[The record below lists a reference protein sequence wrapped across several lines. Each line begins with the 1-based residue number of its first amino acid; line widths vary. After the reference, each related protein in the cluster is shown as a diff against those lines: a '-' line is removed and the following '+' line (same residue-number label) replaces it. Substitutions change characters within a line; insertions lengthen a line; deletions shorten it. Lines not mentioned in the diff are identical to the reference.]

1 LLFLYKDFYRCSLC
15 GEEVEQYINGVIK
28 YIPITNSKRIGLM
41 TETVQNMSSEFK
53 LSDQTNVS
61 LPIKNIVAIISAIVV
76 AVWTYFGIV
85 ERLNRLET
93 NEKLMAQ
100 DLLKKAEQTPKNQE
114 MYMLIE
120 YQAKSIDKH
129 SKQLEENVH
138 TKVLIAQLEKKV
150 DKLEKELD
158 AIRGK

>member
-1 LLFLYKDFYRCSLC
+1 MDSL
-15 GEEVEQYINGVIK
+15 
-28 YIPITNSKRIGLM
+28 
-41 TETVQNMSSEFK
+41 K
-53 LSDQTNVS
+53 LSDQTQVS
-61 LPIKNIVAIISAIVV
+61 LPIKNIVAIVSAIVV

-85 ERLNRLET
+85 ERLNRIET

-114 MYMLIE
+114 MYILIE
-120 YQAKSIDKH
+120 YQAKALDKH

-138 TKVLIAQLEKKV
+138 TKVLISQLEKKV

-158 AIRGK
+158 SLRGK

>member
-1 LLFLYKDFYRCSLC
+1 
-15 GEEVEQYINGVIK
+15 
-28 YIPITNSKRIGLM
+28 
-41 TETVQNMSSEFK
+41 MSSEFK
-53 LSDQTNVS
+53 VSDQTSVA
-61 LPIKNIVAIISAIVV
+61 LPIKNIVAIISAIIV

-120 YQAKSIDKH
+120 YQAKAIDKH

-158 AIRGK
+158 SVRGK

>member
-1 LLFLYKDFYRCSLC
+1 
-15 GEEVEQYINGVIK
+15 
-28 YIPITNSKRIGLM
+28 
-41 TETVQNMSSEFK
+41 MSSEFK
-53 LSDQTNVS
+53 LSDQTNIA
-61 LPIKNIVAIISAIVV
+61 LPVKNIVAIVSAIVV

-85 ERLNRLET
+85 ERLNRIET

-158 AIRGK
+158 SVRGK

>member
-1 LLFLYKDFYRCSLC
+1 
-15 GEEVEQYINGVIK
+15 
-28 YIPITNSKRIGLM
+28 
-41 TETVQNMSSEFK
+41 MSSEFK
-53 LSDQTNVS
+53 VNDQTQVS
-61 LPIKNIVAIISAIVV
+61 LPIKNIIGIVSAIVV
-76 AVWTYFGIV
+76 AVWTYFGLV

-120 YQAKSIDKH
+120 YQAKALDKH
-129 SKQLEENVH
+129 SKQLEENVN
-138 TKVLIAQLEKKV
+138 TKVVIQHLERKI

-158 AIRGK
+158 TLRGK

>member
-1 LLFLYKDFYRCSLC
+1 
-15 GEEVEQYINGVIK
+15 
-28 YIPITNSKRIGLM
+28 
-41 TETVQNMSSEFK
+41 MSDLK
-53 LSDQTNVS
+53 LSDQTQVS
-61 LPIKNIVAIISAIVV
+61 LPIKNIVAIVSAIIV
-76 AVWTYFGIV
+76 AVWTYFVIV
-85 ERLNRLET
+85 ERLNRIET

-120 YQAKSIDKH
+120 YQAKALDKH

-138 TKVLIAQLEKKV
+138 TKVLISQLEKKV

-158 AIRGK
+158 TLRGK

>member
-1 LLFLYKDFYRCSLC
+1 MDS
-15 GEEVEQYINGVIK
+15 V
-28 YIPITNSKRIGLM
+28 
-41 TETVQNMSSEFK
+41 K
-53 LSDQTNVS
+53 LSDQTQVS
-61 LPIKNIVAIISAIVV
+61 LPIKNIIGIVSAIVV
-76 AVWTYFGIV
+76 AVWGYFGIV
-85 ERLNRLET
+85 ERLNRIET

-120 YQAKSIDKH
+120 YQAKALDKH

-138 TKVLIAQLEKKV
+138 TKVLISQLEKKV

-158 AIRGK
+158 TFRGK

>member
-1 LLFLYKDFYRCSLC
+1 
-15 GEEVEQYINGVIK
+15 
-28 YIPITNSKRIGLM
+28 
-41 TETVQNMSSEFK
+41 MSSEFK
-53 LSDQTNVS
+53 LNDQTNIA

-120 YQAKSIDKH
+120 YQAKALEKH

-158 AIRGK
+158 SIRGK

>member
-1 LLFLYKDFYRCSLC
+1 MSTEYKF
-15 GEEVEQYINGVIK
+15 
-28 YIPITNSKRIGLM
+28 
-41 TETVQNMSSEFK
+41 
-53 LSDQTNVS
+53 SDQTQVS
-61 LPIKNIVAIISAIVV
+61 LPIKNMVAIVSAIVV

-85 ERLNRLET
+85 ERLNRIET

-120 YQAKSIDKH
+120 YQAKALEKH
-129 SKQLEENVH
+129 AKQLEENVH
-138 TKVLIAQLEKKV
+138 TKVIIQQLEKKI

-158 AIRGK
+158 KVRGK

>member
-1 LLFLYKDFYRCSLC
+1 
-15 GEEVEQYINGVIK
+15 
-28 YIPITNSKRIGLM
+28 
-41 TETVQNMSSEFK
+41 MSDLK
-53 LSDQTNVS
+53 LSDQTQVS
-61 LPIKNIVAIISAIVV
+61 LPIKNIIGIVSAIIV

-85 ERLNRLET
+85 ERLNRIET

-120 YQAKSIDKH
+120 YQAKALDKH

-138 TKVLIAQLEKKV
+138 TKVLITQLEKKV

-158 AIRGK
+158 TLRGK

>member
-1 LLFLYKDFYRCSLC
+1 
-15 GEEVEQYINGVIK
+15 
-28 YIPITNSKRIGLM
+28 
-41 TETVQNMSSEFK
+41 MSSEFK
-53 LSDQTNVS
+53 VNDQTQVS
-61 LPIKNIVAIISAIVV
+61 LPIKNIIAIISAIVV
-76 AVWTYFGIV
+76 AVWTYFGLV

-138 TKVLIAQLEKKV
+138 TKVLISQLEKKV

-158 AIRGK
+158 TVRGK

>member
-1 LLFLYKDFYRCSLC
+1 MDSL
-15 GEEVEQYINGVIK
+15 
-28 YIPITNSKRIGLM
+28 
-41 TETVQNMSSEFK
+41 K
-53 LSDQTNVS
+53 LSDQTQVA
-61 LPIKNIVAIISAIVV
+61 LPIKNIIGIVSAIIV

-85 ERLNRLET
+85 ERLNRIET

-138 TKVLIAQLEKKV
+138 TKVIISQLEKKI

-158 AIRGK
+158 SLRGK

>member
-1 LLFLYKDFYRCSLC
+1 
-15 GEEVEQYINGVIK
+15 
-28 YIPITNSKRIGLM
+28 
-41 TETVQNMSSEFK
+41 MSSEFK
-53 LSDQTNVS
+53 VSDQTSVA

-85 ERLNRLET
+85 ERLNRIET

-120 YQAKSIDKH
+120 YQAKSLEKH
-129 SKQLEENVH
+129 AKQLEENVH
-138 TKVLIAQLEKKV
+138 TKVIIQQLEKKI

-158 AIRGK
+158 KVRGK

>member
-1 LLFLYKDFYRCSLC
+1 
-15 GEEVEQYINGVIK
+15 
-28 YIPITNSKRIGLM
+28 
-41 TETVQNMSSEFK
+41 MSDLK
-53 LSDQTNVS
+53 LSDQTQVS
-61 LPIKNIVAIISAIVV
+61 LPIKNIIGIVSAIIV

-85 ERLNRLET
+85 ERLNRIET

-120 YQAKSIDKH
+120 YQAKALDKH

-138 TKVLIAQLEKKV
+138 TKVLINQLEKKV

-158 AIRGK
+158 TLRGK

>member
-1 LLFLYKDFYRCSLC
+1 
-15 GEEVEQYINGVIK
+15 
-28 YIPITNSKRIGLM
+28 
-41 TETVQNMSSEFK
+41 MSSEFK
-53 LSDQTNVS
+53 LNDQTNIA

-100 DLLKKAEQTPKNQE
+100 DLLKKADQTPKNQE
-114 MYMLIE
+114 LFMLIE
-120 YQAKSIDKH
+120 YQAKTIEKH

-150 DKLEKELD
+150 EKLEKQLD
-158 AIRGK
+158 ATKGK

>member
-1 LLFLYKDFYRCSLC
+1 
-15 GEEVEQYINGVIK
+15 
-28 YIPITNSKRIGLM
+28 
-41 TETVQNMSSEFK
+41 MSSEFK
-53 LSDQTNVS
+53 VNDQTSIS
-61 LPIKNIVAIISAIVV
+61 LPIKNIIAIISAIVV
-76 AVWTYFGIV
+76 AVWTYFGVV

-120 YQAKSIDKH
+120 YQAKALDKH
-129 SKQLEENVH
+129 SKQLEENVN
-138 TKVLIAQLEKKV
+138 TKVVIQHLERKI

-158 AIRGK
+158 TLRGK

>member
-1 LLFLYKDFYRCSLC
+1 
-15 GEEVEQYINGVIK
+15 
-28 YIPITNSKRIGLM
+28 
-41 TETVQNMSSEFK
+41 MSSEFK
-53 LSDQTNVS
+53 VNDQTNIA
-61 LPIKNIVAIISAIVV
+61 LPIKNIVAIISAIVI

-85 ERLNRLET
+85 ERLNRIET

-120 YQAKSIDKH
+120 YQAKALDKH

-158 AIRGK
+158 TLRGK

>member
-1 LLFLYKDFYRCSLC
+1 
-15 GEEVEQYINGVIK
+15 
-28 YIPITNSKRIGLM
+28 
-41 TETVQNMSSEFK
+41 MSSEFK
-53 LSDQTNVS
+53 LSDQTSVA
-61 LPIKNIVAIISAIVV
+61 LPVKNIIGIVSAIVV
-76 AVWTYFGIV
+76 AVWTYFGLV

-158 AIRGK
+158 SVRGK

>member
-1 LLFLYKDFYRCSLC
+1 
-15 GEEVEQYINGVIK
+15 
-28 YIPITNSKRIGLM
+28 
-41 TETVQNMSSEFK
+41 MSSEFK
-53 LSDQTNVS
+53 LSDQTNIA
-61 LPIKNIVAIISAIVV
+61 LPVKNIVAIISAIVV

-85 ERLNRLET
+85 ERLNRIET

-158 AIRGK
+158 SLRGK

>member
-1 LLFLYKDFYRCSLC
+1 MSTEYKF
-15 GEEVEQYINGVIK
+15 
-28 YIPITNSKRIGLM
+28 
-41 TETVQNMSSEFK
+41 
-53 LSDQTNVS
+53 SDQTQVS
-61 LPIKNIVAIISAIVV
+61 LPIKNMLAIVSAIVV

-85 ERLNRLET
+85 ERLNRIET

-120 YQAKSIDKH
+120 YQAKALEKH
-129 SKQLEENVH
+129 AKQLEENVH
-138 TKVLIAQLEKKV
+138 TKVIIQQLEKKI

-158 AIRGK
+158 KLRGK

>member
-1 LLFLYKDFYRCSLC
+1 
-15 GEEVEQYINGVIK
+15 
-28 YIPITNSKRIGLM
+28 
-41 TETVQNMSSEFK
+41 MSELK
-53 LSDQTNVS
+53 LSDQTQVA
-61 LPIKNIVAIISAIVV
+61 LPIKNILAIISAIVV

-114 MYMLIE
+114 LFMLIE

-138 TKVLIAQLEKKV
+138 TKVLINQLEKKV
-150 DKLEKELD
+150 EKLEKQLD
-158 AIRGK
+158 SLRGK

>member
-1 LLFLYKDFYRCSLC
+1 
-15 GEEVEQYINGVIK
+15 
-28 YIPITNSKRIGLM
+28 
-41 TETVQNMSSEFK
+41 MSDLK
-53 LSDQTNVS
+53 LSDQTQVS
-61 LPIKNIVAIISAIVV
+61 LPIKNIIGIVSAIIV

-85 ERLNRLET
+85 ERLNRIET

-120 YQAKSIDKH
+120 YQAKALDKH

-138 TKVLIAQLEKKV
+138 TKVLISQLEKKV

-158 AIRGK
+158 SLRGK

>member
-1 LLFLYKDFYRCSLC
+1 
-15 GEEVEQYINGVIK
+15 
-28 YIPITNSKRIGLM
+28 
-41 TETVQNMSSEFK
+41 MSDLK
-53 LSDQTNVS
+53 LSDQTQVS
-61 LPIKNIVAIISAIVV
+61 LPIKNIIGIVSAIIV

-85 ERLNRLET
+85 ERLNRIET

-120 YQAKSIDKH
+120 YQAKALDKH

-138 TKVLIAQLEKKV
+138 TKVLINQLEKKV

-158 AIRGK
+158 SLRGK

>member
-1 LLFLYKDFYRCSLC
+1 
-15 GEEVEQYINGVIK
+15 
-28 YIPITNSKRIGLM
+28 
-41 TETVQNMSSEFK
+41 MSSEFK
-53 LSDQTNVS
+53 LNDQTQVS
-61 LPIKNIVAIISAIVV
+61 LPIKNIVAIVSAIVV

-114 MYMLIE
+114 LFMLIE
-120 YQAKSIDKH
+120 YQAKALDKH

-138 TKVLIAQLEKKV
+138 TKVLISQLEKKV

-158 AIRGK
+158 SVRGK

>member
-1 LLFLYKDFYRCSLC
+1 
-15 GEEVEQYINGVIK
+15 
-28 YIPITNSKRIGLM
+28 
-41 TETVQNMSSEFK
+41 MSSEFK
-53 LSDQTNVS
+53 LNDQTNIA

-120 YQAKSIDKH
+120 YQAKALDKH
-129 SKQLEENVH
+129 SKQLEENIH

-158 AIRGK
+158 TLRGK

>member
-1 LLFLYKDFYRCSLC
+1 MSTEYKF
-15 GEEVEQYINGVIK
+15 
-28 YIPITNSKRIGLM
+28 
-41 TETVQNMSSEFK
+41 
-53 LSDQTNVS
+53 SDQTQVS
-61 LPIKNIVAIISAIVV
+61 LPIKNMLAIVSAIVV

-85 ERLNRLET
+85 ERLNRIET

-120 YQAKSIDKH
+120 YQAKALEKH
-129 SKQLEENVH
+129 AKQLEENVH
-138 TKVLIAQLEKKV
+138 TKVIIQQLEKKI

-158 AIRGK
+158 KVRGK